1 MYERFYGFRE
11 RPFDLTPN
19 PRYLVPTESHREA
32 LSTLEY
38 AFASRK
44 GVTLLVG
51 EPGAGKTTVIRAA
64 IAGQSEHAHCV
75 HIQNPALCR
84 LEFLEMLATQMG
96 LSEHAC
102 SSKSALLLELEQLL
116 RQRFEAH
123 ETTALIIDE
132 AQSLPSELLEEVR
145 LLANLETNSDKLLSI
160 VIAGQPE
167 ITDRLQRPL
176 FTPLKQRI
184 ALRCELRPLTLPETF
199 TYLVGRITAAG
210 ALPADVF
217 TREAVE
223 LIHERSRGNPRTINV
238 IADNAL
244 VVGLATMQ
252 RPASAKAVAE
262 VCRDFEING
271 GGAIRFEPPSGTPWP
286 AVTGGQAS
294 NPIPAAAADTSTSSQ
309 PSAATRTALFNVF
322 SWKNRRAVSR

>member
-1 MYERFYGFRE
+1 MYERFYGFGE

-19 PRYLVPTESHREA
+19 PRYLVPTASHREA
-32 LSTLEY
+32 LSNLEY

-64 IAGQSEHAHCV
+64 IAGQSERAHCV
-75 HIQNPALCR
+75 HLHNPALNR
-84 LEFLEMLATQMG
+84 VEFLEMLAAQMG
-96 LSEHAC
+96 LSEQAR
-102 SSKSALLLELEQLL
+102 SSKTALLLELEELL
-116 RQRFEAH
+116 RQRYDDH
-123 ETTALIIDE
+123 ETSALIVDE

-167 ITDRLQRPL
+167 ITERLNHPMFR
-176 FTPLKQRI
+176 PLKQRV

-199 TYLVGRITAAG
+199 TYIVGRIKAAG
-210 ALPADVF
+210 AVPANVF

-223 LIHERSRGNPRTINV
+223 LIYERSRGNPRTINV

-244 VVGLATMQ
+244 VVGLAAKQ
-252 RPASAKAVAE
+252 RPASRQAVAE
-262 VCRDFEING
+262 VCRDFDIASG
-271 GGAIRFEPPSGTPWP
+271 DGHAFEL
-286 AVTGGQAS
+286 
-294 NPIPAAAADTSTSSQ
+294 
-309 PSAATRTALFNVF
+309 PSANPAWPPVASGEAGTVIRPGDIGESKAPQVPARAPLFNVF
-322 SWKNRRAVSR
+322 GRNNRRLISR